1 MSMEY
6 RTRKIVKGGDLNGAG
21 NLFGGRA
28 LEWIDE
34 EGAIFAFC
42 QLDYPKN
49 LVTKA
54 MSGIEFLAP
63 GHANDLIE
71 IGCETI
77 SFGRTSITIRVSMR
91 NKTTG
96 NLIVNVDKMV
106 FVNLNADGHPTPHYC
121 VMPETNFM

>member
-1 MSMEY
+1 MEY

-42 QLDYPKN
+42 QLGHPKN

-77 SFGRTSITIRVSMR
+77 AMGRTSITIRVSMR
-91 NKTTG
+91 NKTTE

-106 FVNLNADGHPTPHYC
+106 FVNLDENGTPTPHYC

>member
-1 MSMEY
+1 MEY

-42 QLDYPKN
+42 QLGHPKN

-54 MSGIEFLAP
+54 MSDIEFLAP

-71 IGCETI
+71 IGCETVAM
-77 SFGRTSITIRVSMR
+77 GRSSITIKVSMR

-96 NLIVNVDKMV
+96 NEIVTVDKMV
-106 FVNLNADGHPTPHYC
+106 FVNIDDNGNPSPHFRTMNDL
-121 VMPETNFM
+121 VV

>member
-1 MSMEY
+1 MEY

-42 QLDYPKN
+42 QLGHPKN

-54 MSGIEFLAP
+54 MSDIEFLSP

-71 IGCETI
+71 IGCETVAM
-77 SFGRTSITIRVSMR
+77 GRSSITIKVSMR

-96 NLIVNVDKMV
+96 NEIVTVDKMV
-106 FVNLNADGHPTPHYC
+106 FVNIDDNGNPTPHFRTMNDL
-121 VMPETNFM
+121 VV